1 MRQKHNKKRNTAFLY
16 EALNRELTISI
27 LEKNAERRNTA
38 LSILKEFFKKDSILA
53 KELSLYQ
60 NMIDVE
66 DMSPPTANKLIQET
80 RFLHAT
86 LDEKRVFNQQTK
98 LINTI
103 NKKLSKDVFSYFV
116 PNYKSLATVYQI
128 FNAPVGSKERVLLEE
143 SLINSMVKKEVP
155 QEEEPAPVDDLVY
168 KTFVEKFNEQ
178 YNGKLAQEQKT
189 LLEKYIFSFTD
200 GGLEFKI
207 FLNEEVSRLKNDLNE
222 ARKTKELT
230 EDPEMSEKADRVL
243 QMLEEYKT
251 KEFTDSKEL
260 IGVLRV
266 QELVREI
273 ND

>member
-1 MRQKHNKKRNTAFLY
+1 MKQRHNKKRNTAFLY

-27 LEKNAERRNTA
+27 LEKNTDRRNTS

-66 DMSPPTANKLIQET
+66 GMSPPTANKLIQET

-86 LDEKRVFNQQTK
+86 LDEKKVFNQQTK

-116 PNYKSLATVYQI
+116 PNYKSLATIYQI

-143 SLINSMVKKEVP
+143 NLINSMVKEEVS
-155 QEEEPAPVDDLVY
+155 QEEPSLRTDDLVY

-178 YNGKLAQEQKT
+178 YNGKLAEEQKT
-189 LLEKYIFSFTD
+189 LLEKYIFSFAD

-207 FLNEEVSRLKNDLNE
+207 FLNEEVSRLKSELSA
-222 ARKTKELT
+222 ARKSKELI
-230 EDPEMSEKADRVL
+230 EDSEMSEKANQVF

-251 KEFTDSKEL
+251 KSFTDSKDL